1 MEEEVSG
8 DEKYYLTVSIVLYKK
23 KISDIKKI
31 LSNLYLSCDFINK
44 KYKIYLINNSFDKIY
59 DYSAEFVQDSRILWI
74 NSDYNLG
81 YGKGNNKV
89 IKLGIGKFHLVL
101 NPDIILKKET
111 ILENI
116 KYLDQNIDVG
126 LVYPSIFNQFGKPQ
140 VSIYSYPSI
149 LILLLRGFAPKIKKN
164 FKIYSKKYEFNF
176 IDNNVPEKIT
186 FVSGCYMLFRK
197 SDFLHLNGFD
207 ERFFLYFEDTD
218 IALRLSKIKKI
229 KYSSKV
235 NLIHYG
241 GGVTRKNIIHIFY
254 FFSSLVKFYNKH
266 YWKLI

>member
-1 MEEEVSG
+1 M
-8 DEKYYLTVSIVLYKK
+8 
-23 KISDIKKI
+23 
-31 LSNLYLSCDFINK
+31 
-44 KYKIYLINNSFDKIY
+44 INNSFDKIY
-59 DYSAEFVQDSRILWI
+59 DYNAEFAQDSRILWI

-149 LILLLRGFAPKIKKN
+149 LIYLERFR
-164 FKIYSKKYEFNF
+164 SKK
-176 IDNNVPEKIT
+176 
-186 FVSGCYMLFRK
+186 
-197 SDFLHLNGFD
+197 
-207 ERFFLYFEDTD
+207 
-218 IALRLSKIKKI
+218 
-229 KYSSKV
+229 
-235 NLIHYG
+235 
-241 GGVTRKNIIHIFY
+241 
-254 FFSSLVKFYNKH
+254 
-266 YWKLI
+266 